1 MLPFRLFLHF
11 TLAIG
16 IWLILLS
23 AITTIGSLFIAD
35 RLFFT
40 AAAVISTPLVILGG
54 LMVYSN
60 LLALKENATYAAA
73 TLPANSTARYPRAP
87 AANFATPANRHQI
100 TGIRLRPHDDTG
112 PCRAV
117 RTPPS

>member
-1 MLPFRLFLHF
+1 MLPFRIFLHF

-40 AAAVISTPLVILGG
+40 AAAVISAPIVILGG
-54 LMVYSN
+54 LMVYGS

-73 TLPANSTARYPRAP
+73 TLPANSTARYPRA
-87 AANFATPANRHQI
+87 R
-100 TGIRLRPHDDTG
+100 RRKLRD
-112 PCRAV
+112 
-117 RTPPS
+117 PS